1 MISKGNKKGQY
12 EQKSKLT
19 EINENERD
27 SQIGL
32 EKIEKGKEEES
43 QFILE
48 QSRRIV
54 KRITTRG
61 TKKQGKS
68 ILPEC

>member
-61 TKKQGKS
+61 TKKQGKN

>member
-12 EQKSKLT
+12 EQKWKLT
-19 EINENERD
+19 EINENKRD

-48 QSRRIV
+48 
-54 KRITTRG
+54 
-61 TKKQGKS
+61 
-68 ILPEC
+68 

>member
-19 EINENERD
+19 EINENKRD

-48 QSRRIV
+48 QSRRIA
-54 KRITTRG
+54 KRITTRR
-61 TKKQGKS
+61 TTKQGKS

>member
-19 EINENERD
+19 EINENKRD

-48 QSRRIV
+48 QSRRIA
-54 KRITTRG
+54 KRIITRRTT
-61 TKKQGKS
+61 KQGKS

>member
-48 QSRRIV
+48 
-54 KRITTRG
+54 
-61 TKKQGKS
+61 
-68 ILPEC
+68 